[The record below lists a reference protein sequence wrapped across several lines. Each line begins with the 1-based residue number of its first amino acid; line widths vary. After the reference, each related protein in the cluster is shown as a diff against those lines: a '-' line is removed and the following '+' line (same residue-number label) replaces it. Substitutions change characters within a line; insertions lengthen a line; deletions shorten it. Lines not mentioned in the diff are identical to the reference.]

1 MATRRNQYKD
11 FDRLMTIVLG
21 ADGVIFLA
29 YLFFAGFGVTAG
41 KVLTAL
47 LCVLI
52 SGASLAYLYLCK
64 EWLRRRS
71 FWMTVASGAVLL
83 CVLVSLICRY
93 PSPNPLKANQN
104 DANQN
109 QSSSTGEA
117 NGAEAGASDGLAF
130 CDRYAI

>member
-41 KVLTAL
+41 KVITAL

-52 SGASLAYLYLCK
+52 SGGSLAYLYMCK

-83 CVLVSLICRY
+83 CVLVSLICRF
-93 PSPNPLKANQN
+93 PSPNPLKNN
-104 DANQN
+104 KKD
-109 QSSSTGEA
+109 SGKSTTSSTGQTTGSDE
-117 NGAEAGASDGLAF
+117 GSSDGVSF
-130 CDRYAI
+130 SDRFVI